1 MALEKPI
8 VQFDLTEGRY
18 SAQDASLYAD
28 DNDPQDMANKILDLA
43 DNPER
48 REEMGKSGRNRLEEK
63 LSWQN
68 QKKELKKLYDELF
81 NNQNPN

>member
-18 SAQDASLYAD
+18 SAKDASLYAAE
-28 DNDPQDMANKILDLA
+28 NAPKDMANKLIKLA
-43 DNPER
+43 NNPKR
-48 REEMGKSGRNRLEEK
+48 REKMGKSGRQRLEEK

-68 QKKELKKLYDELF
+68 QKKELKKLYAELF